1 MFRESFGTIEQH
13 PVRNSRIPATKPALP
28 RVSSLPGLAGPLL
41 PHRMTFRFAR
51 TACLAGLAL
60 VLGGCAHFLSGAGP
74 SEKTVDA
81 APTQASLRGIEVV
94 PVDYAVARR
103 LEQEQASQRFSSF
116 FQGAEHPAHRI
127 GPGDVLEVYIWEA
140 PPAVLFTSQALLATG
155 ATSGGGGSVTLPPQT
170 VDNAG
175 NIRVPFAGSIHAE
188 GLDLAQIEQLI
199 TARLKGM
206 ANHPQVLVRLAQ
218 NNTQNVTVVGNV
230 QHSME
235 VPLNPGGLRLLRALA
250 LAGGVTRPVEKTS
263 IQLSRDGRVMV
274 LPLQT
279 ILRDPRQDIPLHAGD
294 VVTALYQPSSF
305 TVLGAAARNGEVD
318 FEASGIT
325 LAQALARAG
334 GIDANRSN
342 HSGVFVFRFESPD
355 ALAWPTKPTT
365 LVDGK
370 VPTIFQFNLR
380 DPATFFVAQSFPV
393 HNHDLLYV
401 SDAPSTDLQ
410 RVLGVVGSI
419 VYPFASLQNLG
430 VIH

>member
-1 MFRESFGTIEQH
+1 MNFRRLVIAPF
-13 PVRNSRIPATKPALP
+13 
-28 RVSSLPGLAGPLL
+28 
-41 PHRMTFRFAR
+41 
-51 TACLAGLAL
+51 LAL
-60 VLGGCAHFLSGAGP
+60 ALLLGGCAHFLPGTGP
-74 SEKTVDA
+74 SEHTVRQ
-81 APTQASLRGIEVV
+81 APDEASLRGIEVV
-94 PVDYAVARR
+94 PVNYAVARE
-103 LEQEQASQRFSSF
+103 LERDRMKQRFSSVF
-116 FQGAEHPAHRI
+116 RGAEHPAHRV
-127 GPGDVLEVYIWEA
+127 GAGDVLRVYIWEA
-140 PPAVLFTSQALLATG
+140 PPAMLFTAQAVASAGLSL
-155 ATSGGGGSVTLPPQT
+155 GGSGMVSLPPQT

-175 NIRVPFAGSIHAE
+175 NIAVPFAGRIPAA
-188 GLDLAQIEQLI
+188 GRTLAQIESII
-199 TARLKGM
+199 TQRLKGM
-206 ANHPQVLVRLAQ
+206 ANHPQVLVALAQ

-235 VPLNPGGLRLLRALA
+235 LPLNPGGLRLLRALA

-263 IQLSRDGRVMV
+263 IQLSRDGRVMT

-279 ILRDPRQDIPLHAGD
+279 ILRDPRQNIALRAGD

-305 TVLGAAARNGEVD
+305 TVLGAVGRDAEID

-334 GIDANRSN
+334 GIDGNRSN
-342 HSGVFVFRFESPD
+342 PSGVFLFRFEAPA
-355 ALAWPTKPTT
+355 ALHWPRKPTT

-380 DPATFFVAQSFPV
+380 DPATFFVAQTFAV
-393 HNHDLLYV
+393 QNHDLIYV
-401 SDAPSTDLQ
+401 SDSPSTDLQ